1 MSNKPNQTL
10 TINYQADAPL
20 KLDDVLYIVEIAD
33 STPALCRK
41 AARFT
46 RRVVYAVA
54 SAS

>member
-33 STPALCRK
+33 SGQHSKT
-41 AARFT
+41 F
-46 RRVVYAVA
+46 Y
-54 SAS
+54 

>member
-33 STPALCRK
+33 SGQDRK
-41 AARFT
+41 ST
-46 RRVVYAVA
+46 RLN
-54 SAS
+54 SSH